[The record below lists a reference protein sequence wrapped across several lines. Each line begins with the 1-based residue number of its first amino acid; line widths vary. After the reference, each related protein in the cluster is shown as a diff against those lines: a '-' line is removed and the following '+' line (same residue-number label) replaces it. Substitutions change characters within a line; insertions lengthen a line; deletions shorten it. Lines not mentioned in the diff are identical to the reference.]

1 MCTTKCA
8 NNAEVVMSCPT
19 FLTLSMP
26 GNGGAVGG
34 ASALE
39 RGDFWMGSKLA
50 FHISSMNVNELLNL
64 LELKLPSV

>member
-1 MCTTKCA
+1 MAEVFARYHSNVYNKCA

-39 RGDFWMGSKLA
+39 GVILGWDPSLHFILA
-50 FHISSMNVNELLNL
+50 L
-64 LELKLPSV
+64 